1 MEVSVSFTD
10 GTADLNAGKK
20 TDDEEAYIVE
30 ETVLGRVWIP
40 REGLI
45 VTYPAGI
52 RYEKRPWITQFEFDG
67 IRPAPAKRKGI
78 GTKGAKAFVRSL
90 STIYSGAYDNY
101 RRFGGDEAFDVEAYF
116 AHVAEHFE
124 KLAVSGQQG
133 RIVRKFCGFTENM
146 WREGD
151 AAMLGICMKTL
162 LPMITAGSMK
172 SIFEETITDE
182 FRSYIT
188 EGGDLNGC
196 GKEDQRITVHSQ

>member
-1 MEVSVSFTD
+1 
-10 GTADLNAGKK
+10 
-20 TDDEEAYIVE
+20 
-30 ETVLGRVWIP
+30 
-40 REGLI
+40 
-45 VTYPAGI
+45 
-52 RYEKRPWITQFEFDG
+52 
-67 IRPAPAKRKGI
+67 
-78 GTKGAKAFVRSL
+78 
-90 STIYSGAYDNY
+90 
-101 RRFGGDEAFDVEAYF
+101 
-116 AHVAEHFE
+116 
-124 KLAVSGQQG
+124 
-133 RIVRKFCGFTENM
+133 M